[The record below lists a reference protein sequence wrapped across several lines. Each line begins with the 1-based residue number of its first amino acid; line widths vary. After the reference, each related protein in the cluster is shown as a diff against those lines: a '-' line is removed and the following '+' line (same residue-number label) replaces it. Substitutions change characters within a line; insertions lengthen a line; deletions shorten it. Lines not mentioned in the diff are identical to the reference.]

1 MNWERRVELVIK
13 HVVALCKATFFA
25 VMTILAVL
33 WMPVS
38 VFISVYRNVLEEW

>member
-13 HVVALCKATFFA
+13 HVVALSKATFFA